1 MPNSDLSPTTYL
13 ATLAD
18 KQLLLVKGPDASKF
32 LQGQVTCDV
41 KELTAPVTRIGAQ
54 CNPKGRILL
63 SFRALQMD
71 SETIALRIPASML
84 ESAQKTLG
92 KYIVFSKAKLH
103 QGTDAFALF
112 GLFGESAA
120 AVASTFFTQL
130 PTEQDGWV
138 EHRGSYLIQL
148 AADRF
153 ECWIALAERDYFL
166 DAVTKQTQSM
176 DAQAWQLL
184 DIASGIADVY
194 PESYELFTPQELNY
208 QLINGINFRKGCYT
222 GQEIV
227 ARLHYRGK
235 LKRHMYRFE
244 YTTDKIPAP
253 GTAVVNSLSGQ
264 QAGAVVM
271 AVRNQSG
278 KIELL
283 ASLLDEQLDQA
294 SVADATEKLSPRNLP
309 YAIPTA
315 DDAPIQ

>member
-1 MPNSDLSPTTYL
+1 MSKLDLSPTTSL
-13 ATLAD
+13 AILSD
-18 KQLLLVKGPDASKF
+18 KRLLLVKGPDASKF

-41 KELTAPVTRIGAQ
+41 KELNEPVTRLGAQ

-63 SFRALQMD
+63 SFRALQMNN
-71 SETIALRIPASML
+71 ETIALRLPASMM

-103 QGTDAFALF
+103 EGGRDFTLF
-112 GLFGESAA
+112 GLFGDSAA
-120 AVASTFFTQL
+120 AVASTFFQQL
-130 PTEQDGWV
+130 PTTYDGWIV
-138 EHRGSYLIQL
+138 KDGSYLIQL

-153 ECWIALAERDYFL
+153 ECWIATETLSTFL
-166 DAVTKQTQSM
+166 ETIEKQTQKVSA
-176 DAQAWQLL
+176 DEWQLL
-184 DIASGIADVY
+184 DIAAGIGEVY

-208 QLINGINFRKGCYT
+208 QLVNGINFRKGCYT

-244 YTTDKIPAP
+244 YNGDQIPMP
-253 GTAVVNSLSGQ
+253 GTAIVNSLSGQ
-264 QAGAVVM
+264 NAGAVVM
-271 AVRNQSG
+271 AALNQQG

-283 ASLLDEQLDQA
+283 ASLLDEQIDQA
-294 SVADATEKLSPRNLP
+294 KVESATEKLSQLSLP

-315 DDAPIQ
+315 EDATQ